1 MSQCHCS
8 MWPNQQTATSMTTD
22 GRNS

>member
-1 MSQCHCS
+1 